1 MFLVA
6 NLSFY
11 SFSPWFPLVP
21 IFQCFHFCSL
31 INNHLYGF
39 WWTKKSM
46 YWFFL
51 FWVVIDIHMLCF
63 FQGHIWIF
71 YAILHDERKIM
82 PIKKGIHLSHIFF
95 HKHAHSRVQPNYS
108 WSFYS
113 LLLPHAIVDS
123 LSKSNAIS
131 ILFFAHK
138 SHSFHHLCVNY
149 FYHIPTIHRGF
160 NLFSNIEISL
170 WYNAIVFKTI
180 KLNHRQFENLN
191 EYLCIHHNFVSTYL
205 SHLFT

>member
-1 MFLVA
+1 MF
-6 NLSFY
+6 
-11 SFSPWFPLVP
+11 FSCKPFILFIFPLVP
-21 IFQCFHFCSL
+21 NFQCFHFCSL

-51 FWVVIDIHMLCF
+51 FWIAKNIHMLCF

-71 YAILHDERKIM
+71 NAILHDERKIM
-82 PIKKGIHLSHIFF
+82 PTNKGIHLSHLFF
-95 HKHAHSRVQPNYS
+95 HKHAHSWVQPNYS

-131 ILFFAHK
+131 ILIFCTQITLI
-138 SHSFHHLCVNY
+138 SSSLRQLLLPHS
-149 FYHIPTIHRGF
+149 
-160 NLFSNIEISL
+160 
-170 WYNAIVFKTI
+170 
-180 KLNHRQFENLN
+180 NH
-191 EYLCIHHNFVSTYL
+191 S
-205 SHLFT
+205 